1 MCKSGTAFV
10 PPLSTP
16 FSRPQSQYGLKRRIK
31 TQACASNFD
40 DFAVKVGDKTLK
52 EFLENTR
59 RGMTSGSAEPIEEF
73 FRRTFDKKQVT
84 GVKLSPVLRK
94 IITTGIEEG
103 KSDAEILEDIK
114 NTEGDISVSLQVEN
128 ARDEELEE
136 LRRKEEYLLK
146 AISNV
151 KDLTEQRLS
160 ILNQQKVDDDDD
172 ALSNDLILRSQ
183 FVGKAIENLKQI
195 FQGQID
201 NLESQ
206 DLDAIVPR
214 ALYPIY
220 DDEGVIVGDGEYED
234 TLSPLRSTTL
244 EPLSPEET
252 VAELDP
258 VKFAGKW
265 AQVYGAAGD
274 KNSGQ
279 FFCITTDY
287 KLRPDGTSVD
297 VTNYGGRFIG
307 DTNPSIIRGTASLV
321 SPERP
326 GIFKLVLNVIDLGF
340 FTVPVKGDY
349 WVVGLGNPDDLD
361 GEMYPWAVVTN
372 PKRNRLF
379 VIARDRESFDEKYGA
394 EVKRVVN
401 RLNLAKYYQKIRC

>member
-1 MCKSGTAFV
+1 
-10 PPLSTP
+10 
-16 FSRPQSQYGLKRRIK
+16 
-31 TQACASNFD
+31 
-40 DFAVKVGDKTLK
+40 
-52 EFLENTR
+52 
-59 RGMTSGSAEPIEEF
+59 
-73 FRRTFDKKQVT
+73 
-84 GVKLSPVLRK
+84 
-94 IITTGIEEG
+94 
-103 KSDAEILEDIK
+103 
-114 NTEGDISVSLQVEN
+114 
-128 ARDEELEE
+128 LEE
-136 LRRKEEYLLK
+136 LRRKEEYMHK
-146 AISNV
+146 TNSNV
-151 KDLTEQRLS
+151 KDLTERRLS
-160 ILNQQKVDDDDD
+160 VLNQQKIDDDAD